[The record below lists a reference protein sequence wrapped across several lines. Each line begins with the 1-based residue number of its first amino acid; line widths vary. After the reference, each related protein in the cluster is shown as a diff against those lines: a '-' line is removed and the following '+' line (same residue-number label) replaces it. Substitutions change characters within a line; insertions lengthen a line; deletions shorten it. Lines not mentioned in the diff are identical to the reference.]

1 MENGDPQSGGRLE
14 TAISAAAP
22 LFDLVLAVGERVSRL
37 LEPEDYEYYPVRD
50 EDPQESEGPSRPKR

>member
-1 MENGDPQSGGRLE
+1 M
-14 TAISAAAP
+14 ISAAAP

>member
-1 MENGDPQSGGRLE
+1 MENGDSQSGGRLE